1 MIMII
6 KRTLIAAA
14 AVFMMFTAA
23 VSAEYNKYNEE
34 SYVNVSNKTLGDVAE
49 VFQVTADEF
58 KSEFGLPEDMA
69 ADTNEAAAY
78 YHLTVGGYAKY
89 VGRSVDEV
97 VNEIS
102 SMSDGAAVDK
112 DMSFADAENNI
123 LLLKYFE
130 PMTLEELKEEYGFG
144 DEVNESTRYGEVR
157 NAIYKTIIEKLN
169 TLSYFDRNSILVMLN
184 GRYMDFDVAPMIV
197 NDRTMVPMRTIF
209 QALGA
214 EVDWNG
220 ESKTI
225 MARHGENFITM
236 QVGRNEMFL
245 NDKKIELDA
254 PSTIVDGRTL
264 VPLRAVAEAI
274 DTQVFYNPDTKTV
287 VIH

>member
-1 MIMII
+1 ML

-14 AVFMMFTAA
+14 AVFMIFTAA

-58 KSEFGLPEDMA
+58 KAEFGLPEDMP

-89 VGRSVDEV
+89 VGRDVDEV
-97 VNEIS
+97 ISEIS
-102 SMSDGAAVDK
+102 SMSGGAAVDK

-123 LLLKYFE
+123 LLVKYFE
-130 PMTLEELKEEYGFG
+130 PMTIEELKREYGFG
-144 DEVNESTRYGEVR
+144 DEVNENTRYGEVR
-157 NAIYKTIIEKLN
+157 NTIYKTIIENLK
-169 TLSYFDRNSILVMLN
+169 TLSYFNRDSILVMLN
-184 GRYMDFDVAPMIV
+184 GRYLDFDVAPMII
-197 NDRTMVPMRTIF
+197 NDRTMVPMRAIF

-214 EVDWNG
+214 EVEWSG

-225 MARHGENFITM
+225 MARHGSDFITM

-245 NDKKIELDA
+245 NEDKIELDT

-264 VPLRAVAEAI
+264 VPLRAVAEALN
-274 DTQVFYNPDTKTV
+274 TQVFYNPDTKPV